1 MRIASQKINN
11 QGVEVSRTQ
20 VRQTTEKYVKQSGQA
35 CEKLYDMGY
44 LPSPL
49 YFNEDKFMSCLF
61 DEYPEIMP
69 LCRNITTGSI
79 SLSDQQM
86 SYVMKA
92 LGESHKAYEVLSTAR
107 SAVQAS
113 QALSDIS
120 NFWTNV
126 RFKKKDD
133 ILLCRS
139 SLAVSNHVYT
149 SGKIPLDG
157 PYMME
162 CFYVPFGYHIEE
174 FNYSIEMLRAVLK
187 DIGVDEGVCW
197 DSPSPFLGDGFTV
210 ADDCEFLPLILRGDI
225 AGSGK
230 YADKLHKAVEFYYSD
245 YYAHRTTIA
254 ECLKYEEQMFL
265 NAINPSISL
274 VNEFRREH
282 PDYHEFFVDSQR
294 VYWLAPGVVSVAK
307 FADRDIYI
315 GEDISNLGVTEVSL
329 MNRLLGYSGQFL
341 YRFDNEVS
349 EYDIVG
355 MPVVMYALN
364 CGRRVAAEYY
374 PAANLRRKF
383 RTLSLPVIGTSEYS
397 RNIKSVKEICSE
409 LDVETIDTLD
419 AEVAELVTV
428 QYKINP
434 DGFKKLVGLL
444 VQSLVC
450 VMCDYTLPGRESPN
464 HIHFGAEYG
473 WVTDEIYADA
483 CASAETFFGKLGF

>member
-11 QGVEVSRTQ
+11 NGVEVSRTQ

-49 YFNEDKFMSCLF
+49 YFDEDAFMSCLF
-61 DEYPEIMP
+61 DEYPEIVP
-69 LCRNITTGSI
+69 LCRNVTTGGI
-79 SLSDQQM
+79 NLSDMQM
-86 SYVMKA
+86 KYVMKA
-92 LGESHKAYEVLSTAR
+92 LGVDHKAYEVLGTAI

-120 NFWTNV
+120 SFWNNV

-149 SGKIPLDG
+149 SGKVPLDG
-157 PYMME
+157 PYMRE
-162 CFYVPFGYHIEE
+162 CFYVQPGYHIEE

-187 DIGVDEGVCW
+187 DIGVAGSVEYT
-197 DSPSPFLGDGFTV
+197 SPSLFLGDGFTA

-225 AGSGK
+225 KGDGK

-245 YYAHRTTIA
+245 YYANRTTIA
-254 ECLKYEEQMFL
+254 ECIKYEEQMFL

-274 VNEFRREH
+274 INAFRLEH
-282 PDYHEFFVDSQR
+282 PDYKEFFVDSQR
-294 VYWLAPGVVSVAK
+294 VYWLAPGVVTSAK
-307 FADRDIYI
+307 SQTRDIYI
-315 GEDISNLGVTEVSL
+315 GEDISNLGATGVSL
-329 MNRLLGYSGQFL
+329 MNRLLGYSGQYL

-349 EYDIVG
+349 AYDIVG
-355 MPVVMYALN
+355 MPVMMYAIN
-364 CGRRVAAEYY
+364 CGHRVAAEYY
-374 PAANLRRKF
+374 PAANLRKKF
-383 RTLSLPVIGTSEYS
+383 RTLSLPVTGSGEYS
-397 RNIKSVKEICSE
+397 REIKSVSDMCKE
-409 LDVETIDTLD
+409 LDVETLDTLD
-419 AEVAELVTV
+419 REVAELVTV
-428 QYKINP
+428 QYKVNP
-434 DGFKKLVGLL
+434 DGYKRLVGIL
-444 VQSLVC
+444 VQALIC
-450 VMCDYTLPGRESPN
+450 VMCDYKLPGRESPN
-464 HIHFGAEYG
+464 HVHLGVEYS